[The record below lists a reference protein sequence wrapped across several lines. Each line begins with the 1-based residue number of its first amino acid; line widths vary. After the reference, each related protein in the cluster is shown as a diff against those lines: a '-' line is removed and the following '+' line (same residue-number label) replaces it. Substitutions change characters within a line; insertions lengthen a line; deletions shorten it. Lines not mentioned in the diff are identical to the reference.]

1 MFQILL
7 MIFLIVSSYFL
18 LNIFI
23 KFSSKISLID
33 KKNLHYSHQP
43 TPTGSGIIF
52 LILFI
57 FAFVINFFFNENFI
71 LILPNKYY
79 LLLLSLFFLSII
91 SFLDDFRSI
100 DPMFRLIAQIF
111 FVYLSITSFPLSTIL
126 LPQKFVFLVVVI
138 LWIYLINIHNFID
151 GTDGF
156 LTVNSIFFFFNFLL
170 INYELKLFSF
180 SYYIAITVL
189 PIMCVFLIFNKP
201 KARIYMGDA
210 GSIFLGFLIG
220 YIVLDL
226 AIKGYWILSLA
237 LVIYPI
243 LDCSIALVKK
253 TFKGYMP
260 WKGMY
265 DYFFLIPAL
274 RNKANHLNI
283 LIIILL
289 LNIFNSST
297 IFWILKTGD
306 NYKILINI
314 TITLITILIFKYVK
328 IEKYFTK
335 LRQMFNL

>member
-1 MFQILL
+1 MIQLTSI
-7 MIFLIVSSYFL
+7 IFLVIFSFFL
-18 LNIFI
+18 FSIFI
-23 KFSSKISLID
+23 KLSGNFSLID
-33 KKNLHYSHQP
+33 KKNLHYSHRP

-57 FAFVINFFFNENFI
+57 FTFGMNFFLDKNFI

-79 LLLLSLFFLSII
+79 LFLLGLFFLTII
-91 SFLDDFRSI
+91 SFLDDLRSI

-126 LPQKFVFLVVVI
+126 LPQKFVFLAIVI

-156 LTVNSIFFFFNFLL
+156 LAINSIFFFINFLL
-170 INYELKLFSF
+170 INHEFKLFNL
-180 SYYIAITVL
+180 SYYISITVL

-201 KARIYMGDA
+201 KAKVYMGDA

-226 AIKGYWILSLA
+226 AIKEYWVLSLA

-243 LDCSIALVKK
+243 LDCSIALIKK

-274 RNKANHLNI
+274 RNKENHLNI
-283 LIIILL
+283 LIIILIF
-289 LNIFNSST
+289 NIFNTST

-306 NYKILINI
+306 NYKIFINI
-314 TITLITILIFKYVK
+314 SITLITILIFKYVK
-328 IEKYFTK
+328 IEKYFAK
-335 LRQMFNL
+335 IKKNF

>member
-1 MFQILL
+1 MIQIISI
-7 MIFLIVSSYFL
+7 IFLVVFSFFL
-18 LNIFI
+18 FSIFI
-23 KFSSKISLID
+23 KLSVKFSLID
-33 KKNLHYSHQP
+33 QKNLHYSHRP

-57 FAFVINFFFNENFI
+57 FTFSANFFLDENFK

-79 LLLLSLFFLSII
+79 LFLLSLFFLTII
-91 SFLDDFRSI
+91 SFLDDFKSI

-111 FVYLSITSFPLSTIL
+111 FVYLSISSFPLSTIL
-126 LPQKFVFLVVVI
+126 LPQKFVFLAIVI

-156 LTVNSIFFFFNFLL
+156 LAINSIFFFFNFLL
-170 INYELKLFSF
+170 INHEFKLFNL

-201 KARIYMGDA
+201 KAKVYMGDA

-226 AIKGYWILSLA
+226 AIKEYWVLSLA

-243 LDCSIALVKK
+243 LDCSIALIKK

-274 RNKANHLNI
+274 RNKENHLNI
-283 LIIILL
+283 FIIILI
-289 LNIFNSST
+289 LNIFNTST

-306 NYKILINI
+306 NYKIFINI

-328 IEKYFTK
+328 IEKYFAK
-335 LRQMFNL
+335 IKKNF